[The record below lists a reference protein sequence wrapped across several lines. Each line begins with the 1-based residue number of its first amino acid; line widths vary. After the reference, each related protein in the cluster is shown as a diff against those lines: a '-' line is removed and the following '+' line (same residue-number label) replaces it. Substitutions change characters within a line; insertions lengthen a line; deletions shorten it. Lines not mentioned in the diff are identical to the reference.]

1 MIKPTKFEIKLRA
14 DGVAAKLEVLGELD
28 MRTTEQLATGV
39 DELLADGA
47 TEVTI
52 DLSQLSFMDS
62 SGLRLL
68 IEVNN
73 RSREETWR
81 LRLIAPEQEAAALV
95 LRVTGADKALP
106 FTEAAGP

>member
-1 MIKPTKFEIKLRA
+1 MIKPTKFEIKQSA

-28 MRTTEQLATGV
+28 MRTTEQLAAALN
-39 DELLADGA
+39 ELLEDGA

-52 DLSQLSFMDS
+52 DLSRLSFMDS

-68 IEVNN
+68 IELNN
-73 RSREETWR
+73 RSRDEPWH
-81 LRLIAPEQEAAALV
+81 LRLIAPEQPDAALV
-95 LRVTGADKALP
+95 LRITGANKALP